1 MFDIAEVLN
10 YIEFNRTTKI
20 IQSITAP
27 KKVALEEKRIREGK
41 QALSSKELTD
51 WLDTVRDDFNDQLLS
66 FHDYTLF
73 MLTLYLGDRKS
84 ETYAL
89 QWKYIDFENQTVRLK
104 YALDKHT
111 KKKFTKVEKILLS
124 KFRKL

>member
-1 MFDIAEVLN
+1 
-10 YIEFNRTTKI
+10 
-20 IQSITAP
+20 
-27 KKVALEEKRIREGK
+27 
-41 QALSSKELTD
+41 
-51 WLDTVRDDFNDQLLS
+51 
-66 FHDYTLF
+66 

-111 KKKFTKVEKILLS
+111 KKKFTKGRKDTIIQVPEIVMTLLKEWKS
-124 KFRKL
+124 VQAEQLLK